1 MSPLQPISKVV
12 QTPQELERKKR
23 NGTARQVRQEK
34 NSFFLV
40 FCFLT
45 FGIDRLGRIPRH
57 QWKER
62 LKISKLA
69 KIAKLRKFSDVC
81 IVGGGG
87 GASLCPHHTDISS
100 LVFNK
105 SLLNL
110 ALY

>member
-1 MSPLQPISKVV
+1 M
-12 QTPQELERKKR
+12 
-23 NGTARQVRQEK
+23 
-34 NSFFLV
+34 
-40 FCFLT
+40 
-45 FGIDRLGRIPRH
+45 DRLGKIPRH

-69 KIAKLRKFSDVC
+69 KIAKLRKFTDVC

-87 GASLCPHHTDISS
+87 GGGGEGGGWGASLCPHHTDISS